1 MNTENKTKEI
11 KSNDI
16 GSTTQNQSIH
26 DFQFELICEYFS
38 YLERQG
44 PGSIESTLRALSFIE
59 NLTDKSLIADIGCGT
74 GGQTITLAKNTQ
86 AKITA
91 VDLFP
96 KFVDLLKANAEKE
109 GINDRINA
117 IVGDMTDLPFNENQF
132 DLIWSE
138 GAISHIGFENGIKE
152 WRKLIKPGGYIAVTD
167 ATWFTNE
174 SPKEIHD
181 FWMDAYPEIDVISAK
196 IAQMEQAGYKAV
208 AHFTLPDSCWLD
220 GYYAPQKVSRELFL
234 KKYGEHQV
242 AVDFV
247 ANMQHEEAM
256 YNKYKEFYGYAFYI
270 GKKI

>member
-117 IVGDMTDLPFNENQF
+117 IVGDMTDLPFNE
-132 DLIWSE
+132 
-138 GAISHIGFENGIKE
+138 
-152 WRKLIKPGGYIAVTD
+152 
-167 ATWFTNE
+167 

-196 IAQMEQAGYKAV
+196 IAQMEQAGYKTV
-208 AHFTLPDSCWLD
+208 AHFTLPGSCWLD
-220 GYYAPQKVSRELFL
+220 GYYASQKNSRDLFL
-234 KKYGEHQV
+234 RKYGEHQV

-247 ANMQHEEAM
+247 AIMQHEEAM